1 MPRHDRHNRRRIVI
15 TGLGPITA
23 FGVGIDPLWRAMCD
37 GRSAIKRITRFDA
50 SGFPSQIAAELPDDA
65 FDVKSVVPKSY
76 RKATKVMARDI
87 ELAVGAAAAAV
98 ADAKLNTKGVD
109 PEKPP
114 TIPPARFGFQIVA
127 GLIAA
132 DVDELT
138 AALVTSKRP
147 AVATQLSPVGAAVGN
162 GGFDSDSADV
172 SKRIAESQIDLAH
185 WGHTGMTNL
194 TPLWLLKY
202 LPNMLACHVT
212 IIHDCQ
218 GPSNTITCAET
229 SAALSVGESMRV
241 IERGAADA
249 CLSGGAEFKIN
260 PMGLLRQVFA
270 RRLAEANGDVD
281 PITVVKPF
289 DPHASGSALGE
300 GGGILVLEAKD
311 TADQRGASAYAELLG
326 FAATQSFCPD
336 TVGLEIEENGQS
348 IADAIESALEMA
360 QVKPEQ
366 IDAIA
371 PFGSG
376 IPGVDRAEA
385 AAIVRVFNSRA
396 AEIPLITTIPNVG
409 NCCAGASAIPM
420 IVAAMALKTQTLPA
434 RLNTSGATQL
444 NANASPS
451 RSAALRHILVTSTG
465 LGGQNAALVLRRS
478 EGGQ

>member
-1 MPRHDRHNRRRIVI
+1 
-15 TGLGPITA
+15 
-23 FGVGIDPLWRAMCD
+23 
-37 GRSAIKRITRFDA
+37 
-50 SGFPSQIAAELPDDA
+50 
-65 FDVKSVVPKSY
+65 
-76 RKATKVMARDI
+76 MARDI

-98 ADAKLNTKGVD
+98 ADAKLITKGVD

-114 TIPPARFGFQIVA
+114 TIPPARFGCQIGA

-138 AALVTSKRP
+138 AALVTSCAADDVAMSRGGGLAVEKSGV
-147 AVATQLSPVGAAVGN
+147 AVAERTLAQS
-162 GGFDSDSADV
+162 S
-172 SKRIAESQIDLAH
+172 IDLAH

-260 PMGLLRQVFA
+260 PMGLLRQIFA
-270 RRLAEANGDVD
+270 KRLAEANGDSD
-281 PITVVKPF
+281 PAAVVRPF
-289 DPHASGSALGE
+289 DPNASGSALGE
-300 GGGILVLEAKD
+300 GGGILVLEAREI
-311 TADQRGASAYAELLG
+311 AEQRGAKAYAELIG
-326 FAATQSFCPD
+326 FSATQSFCPD
-336 TVGLEIEENGQS
+336 TVGLDIEQDGQS
-348 IADAIESALEMA
+348 ISDAIEFALEMA
-360 QVKPEQ
+360 EVKPEQ

-376 IPGVDRAEA
+376 IANIDRAEA
-385 AAIVRVFNSRA
+385 AAIKRVFGNRA
-396 AEIPLITTIPNVG
+396 GEIPIITTIPNVG

-434 RLNTSGATQL
+434 RLNASGAKGL
-444 NANASPS
+444 NANAAPS
-451 RSAALRHILVTSTG
+451 RSANLQHILVTSTG
-465 LGGQNAALVLRRS
+465 LGGQNAALVLKRS
-478 EGGQ
+478 EASA

>member
-1 MPRHDRHNRRRIVI
+1 MPPTGRRQTRRQIVI

-23 FGVGIDPLWRAMCD
+23 FGVGIEPLWRAMCE
-37 GRSAIKRITRFDA
+37 GRSAIKRISRFDP
-50 SGFPSQIAAELPDDA
+50 SGFPCQIAAELPDEM
-65 FDVKSVVPKSY
+65 FEVKSVVPKSY

-98 ADAKLNTKGVD
+98 ADAKLITKAVD
-109 PEKPP
+109 PEKTP
-114 TIPPARFGFQIVA
+114 TIPPARFGCQIGA

-138 AALVTSKRP
+138 AALVTSR
-147 AVATQLSPVGAAVGN
+147 VRELATVGTEVPGH
-162 GGFDSDSADV
+162 SDSNV
-172 SKRIAESQIDLAH
+172 SGSSIDLAH
-185 WGHTGMTNL
+185 WGHTGMNNL

-218 GPSNTITCAET
+218 GPSNTITCAEA

-260 PMGLLRQVFA
+260 PMGLLRQIFA
-270 RRLAEANGDVD
+270 RRLAEANGDDD
-281 PITVVKPF
+281 PATVVRPF
-289 DPHASGSALGE
+289 DPQARGSALGE
-300 GGGILVLEAKD
+300 GGGILVLED
-311 TADQRGASAYAELLG
+311 SQTALQRGAIPYASLRG

-336 TVGLEIEENGQS
+336 TVGLDIENDGLS
-348 IADAIESALEMA
+348 ISDAIEGALAMA
-360 QVKPEQ
+360 QLKPDQ

-376 IPGVDRAEA
+376 IGHIDRAEA
-385 AAIVRVFNSRA
+385 AAIKRVFGNRA

-409 NCCAGASAIPM
+409 NCCAGASAIP
-420 IVAAMALKTQTLPA
+420 IAVAAMALKTQTLPA
-434 RLNTSGATQL
+434 RINTTGATDL
-444 NANASPS
+444 HANAAPS
-451 RSAALRHILVTSTG
+451 RATKLKNILVVSTG
-465 LGGQNAALVLRRS
+465 MGGQNAALVLSRAG
-478 EGGQ
+478 EPA